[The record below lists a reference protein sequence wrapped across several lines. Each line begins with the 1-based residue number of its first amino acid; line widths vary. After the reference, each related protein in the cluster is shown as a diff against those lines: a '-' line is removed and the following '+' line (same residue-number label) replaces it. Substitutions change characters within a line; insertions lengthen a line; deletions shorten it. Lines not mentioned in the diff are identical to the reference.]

1 MVLLSACGRD
11 GPLLIDVS
19 TENISGVLDES
30 VPPLMEKG
38 NVVGM
43 SIIVIRGGNIAI
55 SKSFGDA
62 DSESHRKVDEQTVF
76 RAASLGKPIF
86 AYIVVALSQQ
96 GTIDLDTPLYS
107 YLQEEIV
114 QGDPRSRT
122 ITARMVLNHT
132 AGLTN
137 LDGNKSTVRFLFNPG
152 TDFKYSGHGYL
163 HLQRV
168 IERITGKNLNQLA
181 NEIVFLPL
189 NMADSS
195 YVWQEKYRGRVSS
208 SYDKLGK
215 ALRSYK
221 KPVTVYSAWSHFTT
235 AKDYA
240 SFVSHIIET
249 ASVPGSVAEIMLR
262 PQVDVAS
269 GVKWSLGWGL
279 QDTIPNYSF
288 WHWGSMAGFRHYVIG
303 YPREKVA
310 VVVMTNSK
318 DAFKMVDD
326 VMVKA
331 IGGSFPSYDWF

>member
-221 KPVTVYSAWSHFTT
+221 KPVTGYSAWSLFTT
-235 AKDYA
+235 AKDYT

-288 WHWGSMAGFRHYVIG
+288 WHWGSMTGFRHYVIG